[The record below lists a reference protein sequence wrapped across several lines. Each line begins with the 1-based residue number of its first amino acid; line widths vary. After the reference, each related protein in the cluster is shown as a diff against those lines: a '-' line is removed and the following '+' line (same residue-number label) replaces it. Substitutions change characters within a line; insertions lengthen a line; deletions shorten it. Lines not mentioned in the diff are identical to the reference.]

1 MHPDSDWSFG
11 EPSIV
16 PDAQPSLREALGPTG
31 HAVRSMGS
39 VLRLLPLTVASS
51 IPSTAN
57 AFVVRIASD
66 PVVLPVNDAPVPLS
80 EMSPNQAWVP
90 TARPMSKCVREPVH
104 SSLSR
109 MLAPRKEN

>member
-11 EPSIV
+11 EPSIA
-16 PDAQPSLREALGPTG
+16 PDAQASLREALGPTG
-31 HAVRSMGS
+31 HAVRSIGS
-39 VLRLLPLTVASS
+39 ALSVLPLTVASS

-66 PVVLPVNDAPVPLS
+66 PVVLPVNDAPAPLS

-90 TARPMSKCVREPVH
+90 PGRQMCKGGRASGH
-104 SSLSR
+104 SS
-109 MLAPRKEN
+109 